1 MALVEFTM
9 TGSVA
14 VIAMDDGKANAMGP
28 DMIAAVND
36 ALDRAES
43 EASAVVIIGRE
54 GVFCGGFDLKVIRS
68 GDAVAQVAMTTAGA
82 HLALRLYGF
91 PKPVVMAATGHSVAL
106 GGFLLLAADHRIGV
120 TGDFNV
126 GLNEVAIGMSLPPFA
141 LMLSRARL
149 GHRFLT
155 GAALNATMY
164 THEQAIPVGF
174 LDEMVA
180 PGDLRSVAI
189 AKAEALGALDATAF
203 QRVKQDLRG
212 GDIKAVLDQMGNG

>member
-54 GVFCGGFDLKVIRS
+54 GAFCGGFDLKVIRS

-106 GGFLLLAADHRIGV
+106 GGFLLLAADHRIGDGHDI
-120 TGDFNV
+120 GDTVFEDV
-126 GLNEVAIGMSLPPFA
+126 PIRRDFGSFLLEGVQFVAGL
-141 LMLSRARL
+141 L
-149 GHRFLT
+149 GS
-155 GAALNATMY
+155 A
-164 THEQAIPVGF
+164 
-174 LDEMVA
+174 
-180 PGDLRSVAI
+180 
-189 AKAEALGALDATAF
+189 
-203 QRVKQDLRG
+203 
-212 GDIKAVLDQMGNG
+212 